1 MKRERQKTK
10 FWTMLTLVNL
20 LLLIYPVSMYV
31 NADTNEAQVFAGI
44 VMVGMT
50 FMLAITDVVSAV
62 VAYA

>member
-1 MKRERQKTK
+1 
-10 FWTMLTLVNL
+10 MLTLVNL